1 MRLYDHPEY
10 YAMAFSFRNIP
21 QEANFFDECI
31 KRYSH
36 IPVRRV
42 LELGAGTAPHI
53 EEWAKRKIEY
63 TGIDTNKSMLHY
75 ARKKAAGLPVEA
87 MLIRADMRAFSLD
100 TKVDF
105 AYIMLGSL
113 YSRTTEELASHF
125 DSVAHALRPG
135 GLYFLD
141 WCVNFDWSGLSGPE
155 QSWKIKKGP
164 VKVEASFRTQPLDKG
179 AQTVRNTLTITV
191 EHNGKVRTLGSD
203 DVVRTV
209 FPQEFLLLVERSRNF
224 EFLGWW
230 NNWNLGQPIST
241 ATRIRRPIILLR
253 KRKSARKNRF

>member
-1 MRLYDHPEY
+1 MESMRLYDHPEY
-10 YAMAFSFRNIP
+10 CEMAFSFRNIP

-31 KRYSH
+31 KRHSR

-42 LELGAGTAPHI
+42 LELGAGTAPHL
-53 EEWAKRKIEY
+53 EEWAKRKIDY
-63 TGIDTNKSMLHY
+63 TGIDTNMNMLRY
-75 ARKKAAGLPVEA
+75 ARKKAAKLPVEA
-87 MLIRADMRAFSLD
+87 RFIRADMRAFSLD
-100 TKVDF
+100 AKVDF

-113 YSRTTEELASHF
+113 YAQTTEDLGSHF

-141 WCVNFDWSGLSGPE
+141 WCVNFEWAGRSGSE

-164 VKVEASFRTQPLDKG
+164 VKVEATFRMQPMDRA
-179 AQTVRNTLTITV
+179 AQTVRNTLTISV
-191 EHNGKVRTLGSD
+191 EHSGKVRTLRSN

-209 FPQEFLLLVERSRNF
+209 FPQEFILLAERARRF

-230 NNWNLGQPIST
+230 NNWNLDEPIST
-241 ATRIRRPIILLR
+241 ATRIRRPIVLLR
-253 KRKSARKNRF
+253 KRKSARN